1 MCVLWGGGPQNSR
14 LSSIVSSIEF
24 CELLC
29 SLRTDDLGRA
39 RLLDGAAAP
48 GPSSW
53 LARVPCSPTFRF
65 LEAATDPISAKAA
78 DLLACPPHLLGCLCT
93 PCTHRTGLPTPHGA
107 DGRHFVN
114 CPRGLRLHCAVS
126 DRVRDVLVDLLVAA
140 GLNVIAERPGSH
152 RQMTTFRAAEGLALL
167 KSPDLA
173 LVGFDGPGSFT
184 LIDVKVVDPA
194 APSYCSRLTGRE
206 ALGRHRELE
215 RAGPLDYFGPGR
227 SPPPGP
233 ACVL

>member
-1 MCVLWGGGPQNSR
+1 
-14 LSSIVSSIEF
+14 
-24 CELLC
+24 
-29 SLRTDDLGRA
+29 
-39 RLLDGAAAP
+39 
-48 GPSSW
+48 
-53 LARVPCSPTFRF
+53 
-65 LEAATDPISAKAA
+65 
-78 DLLACPPHLLGCLCT
+78 
-93 PCTHRTGLPTPHGA
+93 
-107 DGRHFVN
+107 
-114 CPRGLRLHCAVS
+114 
-126 DRVRDVLVDLLVAA
+126 
-140 GLNVIAERPGSH
+140 
-152 RQMTTFRAAEGLALL
+152 MTTFRAAEGLALL

>member
-1 MCVLWGGGPQNSR
+1 MLWG
-14 LSSIVSSIEF
+14 
-24 CELLC
+24 CW
-29 SLRTDDLGRA
+29 
-39 RLLDGAAAP
+39 
-48 GPSSW
+48 SW
-53 LARVPCSPTFRF
+53 LFGPPALLHIT
-65 LEAATDPISAKAA
+65 TQK
-78 DLLACPPHLLGCLCT
+78 DLIIY
-93 PCTHRTGLPTPHGA
+93 
-107 DGRHFVN
+107 
-114 CPRGLRLHCAVS
+114 
-126 DRVRDVLVDLLVAA
+126 VLVDLLVAA

-227 SPPPGP
+227 SPPPVP
-233 ACVL
+233 HACCDICS